1 MADGSTQVSAEPRG
15 TAPTREGDRGTG
27 SGLDAA
33 VAGGTALLTLYG
45 LLAIALDLFF
55 HSELVPDNGLAVA
68 GIMIACL
75 VVGGLIG
82 AFVGSMAD
90 RD

>member
-1 MADGSTQVSAEPRG
+1 MAQGSTQVSGEPRG
-15 TAPTREGDRGTG
+15 GAPTREGEQSTG
-27 SGLDAA
+27 SGVDAA

-45 LLAIALDLFF
+45 LLAIVLDLF
-55 HSELVPDNGLAVA
+55 HIGLVPDSGLAVA

-75 VVGGLIG
+75 VVGGLLG
-82 AFVGSMAD
+82 AFIGSAAA